1 MNTLNG
7 LIGNGM
13 GSIFTVLMLSACL
26 YFILTYFEHLK
37 QDNKSKVK
45 QSKLFAVITLF
56 LALGVPAIYQ
66 LYIYYL
72 MMQWLTFLRIQ
83 IHTIKRS
90 QTQVWTRTEPPQT
103 LLHQRL
109 RGVACNIIYTRFYA
123 RSSKVRFS
131 KGFNGFRGSI
141 CHRCCWIKSCI
152 F

>member
-7 LIGNGM
+7 LIGNGT

-72 MMQWLTFLRIQ
+72 MMQ
-83 IHTIKRS
+83 
-90 QTQVWTRTEPPQT
+90 
-103 LLHQRL
+103 
-109 RGVACNIIYTRFYA
+109 
-123 RSSKVRFS
+123 
-131 KGFNGFRGSI
+131 
-141 CHRCCWIKSCI
+141 
-152 F
+152 